1 MIIHISGAPGLGKTT
16 IGLKL
21 KEHYKTKVIVKDL
34 DDLFAEFMK
43 LNTTKFSSKKYQN
56 FINDFIN
63 KHNNKSI
70 IFVGLNSEHI
80 TNKFYN
86 INPDYKFYIDLHVDI
101 NLKRHF
107 LREIDGWLDWM
118 QNIDK
123 NILFNQLL
131 NDENEVINGLTN
143 SFTRTLKISEQKKF
157 IMSFNAHYIT
167 ENYQFLSS
175 TQIYNKIIKSILKL

>member
-1 MIIHISGAPGLGKTT
+1 MIIHISGAPGSGKTT

-21 KEHYKTKVIVKDL
+21 KKHYKTKVIVKDL

-56 FINDFIN
+56 FIDDFIN

-70 IFVGLNSEHI
+70 IFVGLNSEHL

-86 INPDYKFYIDLHVDI
+86 INPDYKFYIDLPVDI

-107 LREIDGWLDWM
+107 LREFNSWLDWM
-118 QNIDK
+118 QNRDK

-131 NDENEVINGLTN
+131 DNENEVINGLTK
-143 SFTRTLKISEQKKF
+143 SLTRPLKISKQKEF

-175 TQIYNKIIKSILKL
+175 TQIYNKIIKLI

>member
-1 MIIHISGAPGLGKTT
+1 
-16 IGLKL
+16 
-21 KEHYKTKVIVKDL
+21 
-34 DDLFAEFMK
+34 MK
-43 LNTTKFSSKKYQN
+43 LNTKKFSSKKYQK
-56 FINDFIN
+56 FIDYFIN

-86 INPDYKFYIDLHVDI
+86 INPDYKFYIDLSVDI

-107 LREIDGWLDWM
+107 LREIDCWLDWM
-118 QNIDK
+118 QNRNK
-123 NILFNQLL
+123 KILFNQLM
-131 NDENEVINGLTN
+131 NDENEVINNLTN

-157 IMSFNAHYIT
+157 IMSFDAHYIK
-167 ENYQFLSS
+167 ENYDFLSS

>member
-1 MIIHISGAPGLGKTT
+1 MIIHISGAPGIGKSTLGM
-16 IGLKL
+16 KL
-21 KEHYKTKVIVKDL
+21 KKYYKTKVIVKDL

-70 IFVGLNSEHI
+70 IFVGLNSEHL
-80 TNKFYN
+80 TNKFYK
-86 INPDYKFYIDLHVDI
+86 IQPDYKFYIDLPVDI

-107 LREIDGWLDWM
+107 LIEIDRWLNWM
-118 QNIDK
+118 QNRDK
-123 NILFNQLL
+123 NILFNQLIE
-131 NDENEVINGLTN
+131 NENEVINGLTK
-143 SFTRTLKISEQKKF
+143 SLTRPLKISEQKKF
-157 IMSFNAHYIT
+157 IMSFDAHYIT

-175 TQIYNKIIKSILKL
+175 TQIYNKIIKLI

>member
-1 MIIHISGAPGLGKTT
+1 MIIHISGAPGTGKSTLGM
-16 IGLKL
+16 KL
-21 KEHYKTKVIVKDL
+21 KKYYKTKVIVKDL

-43 LNTTKFSSKKYQN
+43 LNTKKFSSINYQK
-56 FINDFIN
+56 FIDNFIN

-80 TNKFYN
+80 TDKFYK
-86 INPDYKFYIDLHVDI
+86 INPDYKFYIDLSVDI

-107 LREIDGWLDWM
+107 LREIEEWINWM
-118 QNIDK
+118 QNRDK

-157 IMSFNAHYIT
+157 IMSFDAHYIT

-175 TQIYNKIIKSILKL
+175 TQIYNKINLN

>member
-1 MIIHISGAPGLGKTT
+1 MIIHISGAPGSGKTT

-21 KEHYKTKVIVKDL
+21 KKVYKTKVIIKDL

-43 LNTTKFSSKKYQN
+43 LNTGKFSSKKYQK
-56 FINDFIN
+56 FIDDFIN
-63 KHNNKSI
+63 KHNIKSI

-80 TNKFYN
+80 TKN
-86 INPDYKFYIDLHVDI
+86 IYKLNPDYKFYINLPVDV

-118 QNIDK
+118 QNRNK
-123 NILFNQLL
+123 NILFDQLL
-131 NDENEVINGLTN
+131 NNENEVIDGL
-143 SFTRTLKISEQKKF
+143 SKSLTRTLKISEQKKF
-157 IMSFNAHYIT
+157 IMSFDAYYLK

-175 TQIYNKIIKSILKL
+175 VQIYKKIISLI

>member
-1 MIIHISGAPGLGKTT
+1 MIIHISGAPGSGKTT

-21 KEHYKTKVIVKDL
+21 KKYYKTKVIVKDL
-34 DDLFAEFMK
+34 DDLFAEFIK
-43 LNTTKFSSKKYQN
+43 LNAKKFSGKKYQC

-63 KHNNKSI
+63 KHNKKPI
-70 IFVGLNSEHI
+70 IFVGLNSEHL
-80 TNKFYN
+80 TNKFYKLN
-86 INPDYKFYIDLHVDI
+86 SDYNFYINLLVDI

-107 LREIDGWLDWM
+107 LREIDGWLNWM
-118 QNIDK
+118 QNRNK

-131 NDENEVINGLTN
+131 DNENEVINGLTN

-157 IMSFNAHYIT
+157 IMSFDAHYIT

-175 TQIYNKIIKSILKL
+175 TQIFNKIISLI

>member
-1 MIIHISGAPGLGKTT
+1 MIIHISGAPGTGKSTLGM
-16 IGLKL
+16 KL
-21 KEHYKTKVIVKDL
+21 KKYYKTKVIVKDL

-43 LNTTKFSSKKYQN
+43 LNTKKFSSIKYQK
-56 FINDFIN
+56 FIDNFIN

-80 TNKFYN
+80 TDKFYK
-86 INPDYKFYIDLHVDI
+86 INPDYKFYIDLSVDI

-107 LREIDGWLDWM
+107 LREIEEWINWM
-118 QNIDK
+118 QNRDK

-157 IMSFNAHYIT
+157 IMSFDAHYIT

-175 TQIYNKIIKSILKL
+175 TQIYNKIIKLI

>member
-1 MIIHISGAPGLGKTT
+1 MIIHISGAPGSGKTT

-21 KEHYKTKVIVKDL
+21 KKHYKTKVIVKDL

-43 LNTTKFSSKKYQN
+43 LNTKKFSSKKYQN
-56 FINDFIN
+56 FIDDFIN

-70 IFVGLNSEHI
+70 IFVGLNSEHL
-80 TNKFYN
+80 TNKFYK
-86 INPDYKFYIDLHVDI
+86 INPDYKFYIDLSVDI

-118 QNIDK
+118 QNRDK
-123 NILFNQLL
+123 NLLFHQLL
-131 NDENEVINGLTN
+131 NDENEVINGLTK
-143 SFTRTLKISEQKKF
+143 SLTRSLKISEQKEF
-157 IMSFNAHYIT
+157 IMSFDAHYIT

-175 TQIYNKIIKSILKL
+175 IQIYNKIIKLI

>member
-1 MIIHISGAPGLGKTT
+1 MIIHISGAPGSGKTT

-21 KEHYKTKVIVKDL
+21 KKHYKTKVIVKDL
-34 DDLFAEFMK
+34 DDLFAEFIK
-43 LNTTKFSSKKYQN
+43 LNTKKFSSKKYQN
-56 FINDFIN
+56 FIDDFIN

-80 TNKFYN
+80 TDNFYK
-86 INPDYKFYIDLHVDI
+86 INPDYKFYIDLPVDI

-107 LREIDGWLDWM
+107 LREINGWLDWM
-118 QNIDK
+118 QNRNK
-123 NILFNQLL
+123 NILFDQLL
-131 NDENEVINGLTN
+131 NNENEVINGLIN

-157 IMSFNAHYIT
+157 IMSFDAHYIT

-175 TQIYNKIIKSILKL
+175 TLIYNKIIKLI

>member
-1 MIIHISGAPGLGKTT
+1 MIIHISGAPGSGKTT
-16 IGLKL
+16 IGLRL
-21 KEHYKTKVIVKDL
+21 KKHYKTKLIVKDL

-43 LNTTKFSSKKYQN
+43 LNTKKFSSKKYQN
-56 FINDFIN
+56 FIDDFIN

-70 IFVGLNSEHI
+70 IFVGLNSEHL
-80 TNKFYN
+80 TNKFYK
-86 INPDYKFYIDLHVDI
+86 INPDYKFYINLPVDI

-107 LREIDGWLDWM
+107 FREIDGWLDWM
-118 QNIDK
+118 QNRDK

-131 NDENEVINGLTN
+131 HDENEVINGLTN

-157 IMSFNAHYIT
+157 IMPFDAHYIT

-175 TQIYNKIIKSILKL
+175 TQIYNKIIKLILKL

>member
-1 MIIHISGAPGLGKTT
+1 MIIHIQGAHGSGKTT

-21 KEHYKTKVIVKDL
+21 KEHYKNKVIVKDL

-56 FINDFIN
+56 FIDDFIN

-80 TNKFYN
+80 TNKFYK
-86 INPDYKFYIDLHVDI
+86 INPDYKFYIDLPVDI

-107 LREIDGWLDWM
+107 LREIEGLINWM
-118 QNIDK
+118 QNRNK

-131 NDENEVINGLTN
+131 NDENEVINGLTK
-143 SFTRTLKISEQKKF
+143 SLTRTLKISEQKKF
-157 IMSFNAHYIT
+157 IMSFDAHYIT
-167 ENYQFLSS
+167 ENYKFLSS
-175 TQIYNKIIKSILKL
+175 TQIYNKIKSIINK